1 MISIGANIYLYW
13 GLIVKDVRK
22 ITTDEVREAYMGI
35 LIQTG
40 ENTYELIDEDTAG
53 TEFDLWL
60 VTERKRVAQMA
71 IEKERKRILDILRDD
86 CHRYD
91 ENTICPCGA
100 ITPDQFDYV
109 EKLINGEQE

>member
-13 GLIVKDVRK
+13 GLIVKDVRN
-22 ITTDEVREAYMGI
+22 ITTNEVREAYMGI

-60 VTERKRVAQMA
+60 VTERNRVAQMA
-71 IEKERKRILDILRDD
+71 IKKERARILAILEAAICDCDADCKRIDTTFHELQTKIESLS
-86 CHRYD
+86 
-91 ENTICPCGA
+91 
-100 ITPDQFDYV
+100 
-109 EKLINGEQE
+109 

>member
-22 ITTDEVREAYMGI
+22 ITTDEVREAYRGL

-40 ENTYELIDEDTAG
+40 ERTYELIDEETAG

-71 IEKERKRILDILRDD
+71 IEKERKRIIAKLDNYNMYR
-86 CHRYD
+86 
-91 ENTICPCGA
+91 
-100 ITPDQFDYV
+100 F
-109 EKLINGEQE
+109 EKEWMIELIEGE